1 MQLKWQS
8 SMGKNGNHKYK
19 YLAKSSYKLNIKY
32 KYLINPLYL
41 WLHIESQVYEFGHFY
56 YICN

>member
-1 MQLKWQS
+1 
-8 SMGKNGNHKYK
+8 MGKNGNHKYK